1 MAKLSKKT
9 KTMRRS
15 LKKQKGGSYKKQR
28 GGALKDE
35 ELNELQSMMLD
46 FIESK
51 KVDKE
56 RFISLCSKC
65 SSEQLDALNKIV
77 AKSDGPNTN
86 NERQNKL
93 VAFILSLKE
102 LDKQIQI
109 IDRN

>member
-28 GGALKDE
+28 GGALNDD
-35 ELNELQSMMLD
+35 ELNKLQSMMID

-56 RFISLCSKC
+56 LFISLCGKC
-65 SSEQLDALNKIV
+65 SSDQLNALQEIV
-77 AKSDGPNTN
+77 AKSNGPDTN

-93 VAFILSLKE
+93 VDYILFLKE
-102 LDKQIQI
+102 LDKQIEI
-109 IDRN
+109 INRS